1 MQGKNILFIAQNLNV
16 GGVQTSLI
24 NLLHELSGNP
34 EYQID
39 LFIFSGGTLI
49 KKLPQTIHVIF
60 GNKRLML
67 MSTPFSK
74 VIKSKNIINIFI
86 RIFLMIYVRI
96 IGSERLYRK
105 IFKNCRIDKKYN
117 TAISYFNDVPNNYF
131 NQGTNLYALDYV
143 SADEKIAWI
152 HTDPIISGFD
162 RNYCRKIYKNF
173 DKVICVSKAVKEKM
187 DLLLP
192 EYSKKTQ
199 VVYNKFNRSEIELL
213 SNEYQICYDKNKLNI
228 ITVARI
234 DNTSKRINEIVN
246 MCLRLKN
253 EGIVNF
259 CWRIIGDGPDLS
271 SNKKRAY
278 QLELDN
284 LIIFEGEKL
293 NPYPYMKHSD
303 LFALYSAYEGFP
315 MVIGEAL
322 ALGIPVLTKGYAAAH
337 EQISVDNG
345 YVAKSDDEF
354 YEHLKQGIMKKST
367 QTLGGKL

>member
-1 MQGKNILFIAQNLNV
+1 MQKKKILFIAQNLNV

-39 LFIFSGGTLI
+39 LFTFSGGMLI
-49 KKLPQTIHVIF
+49 NKLPKTVYVIY
-60 GNKRLML
+60 GNKQLAL
-67 MSTPFSK
+67 VSTPFSK

-105 IFKNCRIDKKYN
+105 IFENCRIDKKYN
-117 TAISYFNDVPNNYF
+117 AVISYFNDVPNNYF
-131 NQGTNLYALDYV
+131 NQGTNLYALDY
-143 SADEKIAWI
+143 ANAEDKIAWI
-152 HTDPIISGFD
+152 HTDPIISGFNQ
-162 RNYCRKIYKNF
+162 NYCRKIYKNF
-173 DKVICVSKAVKEKM
+173 DKIICVSKAVKEKM

-199 VVYNKFNRSEIELL
+199 VIYNKFNRKEIELL
-213 SNEYQICYDKNKLNI
+213 SNEYQIYYDKNKLNI
-228 ITVARI
+228 ITVARV

-259 CWRIIGDGPDLS
+259 CWRIIGDGPDLVR
-271 SNKKRAY
+271 NKKEVH
-278 QLELDN
+278 QLELGN

-315 MVIGEAL
+315 MVIGEAI
-322 ALGIPVLTKGYAAAH
+322 ALGIPVLTKEYAAAR
-337 EQISVDNG
+337 EQISVDKG
-345 YVAKSDDEF
+345 YVAKSDEEF
-354 YEHLKQGIMKKST
+354 YDKLKQSIMEKSV
-367 QTLGGKL
+367 